1 MIRVTNIL
9 KYKSLILLTGVLIA
23 FAVVSGPVLKEYVVC
38 TITSCEQSDEQQ
50 ENESETKVSSF
61 DAVTPVLQFNFNLS
75 EILFEIL
82 TVEHNTVQTGVL
94 NYFTEGSQNF
104 LKVLF
109 RWVISPNAP

>member
-1 MIRVTNIL
+1 MMRVTNIL
-9 KYKSLILLTGVLIA
+9 KYKTLILVTGVLIA
-23 FAVVSGPVLKEYVVC
+23 FAVVSGPILKEYIVC
-38 TITSCEQSDEQQ
+38 PVTSCEQSDEQQ
-50 ENESETKVSSF
+50 EKESQTKVSSF

-82 TVEHNTVQTGVL
+82 TVEHNTVQTDVL
-94 NYFTEGSQNF
+94 NYFNQGSQNF